1 MKALIYARFS
11 TDRQNERSVDD
22 QIAIC
27 AERCR
32 REGWKVV
39 GSYFDRAVSGSTPVA
54 KRAGG
59 SKLLAALMS
68 GEADLLVIESLDRL
82 SRDQVDQEMIVRQL
96 EFIGVRIVGICDG
109 YDSSTGSS
117 RKVLRAVR
125 GLVNELYL
133 DDLRAKVKRG
143 MRGTFARGGC
153 AGGRVY
159 GYRTESEDGVRRF
172 TIFEPEAKVVRKIFE
187 RFADGWS
194 VGRIVDD
201 LNRKGIPSP
210 RGGLWATSALVGVES
225 LGTGMLNNPIYR
237 GEVVFGRFEWR
248 KDPTTGKRAKR
259 LRPEAEW
266 SRDHRPELRVID
278 EELWARVELRRRP
291 LGRGMRKGPPSRTML
306 GGILRCGICGAPM
319 ASSGRN
325 SYVCTA
331 RHNRGASVC
340 PGTIVVRD
348 AVEASVINLIQAKIL
363 EPGAVARIVGEVKSQ
378 LEAISK
384 SGSSERED
392 LEARINVLQKEVDNL
407 ANGIANGAPA
417 DVLAPKIQE
426 RQARITEHQ
435 SELKAL
441 AAAEVIDV
449 SDETLRKMVEARAEE
464 IRSAIDDDVQ
474 VAREMLRQV
483 LGPVTAT
490 ETLEGLELKMKNP
503 ALGGAFGL
511 PHAAGADIKMVAGEG
526 FEPPTFGL

>member
-22 QIAIC
+22 QITMC
-27 AERCR
+27 AERCH
-32 REGWKVV
+32 REGWVVV

-59 SKLLAALMS
+59 STLLAALMS

-82 SRDQVDQEMIVRQL
+82 SRDQVDQETIVRQL

-143 MRGTFARGGC
+143 MRGTFSRGGC

-159 GYRTESEDGVRRF
+159 GYRKISEEGVRRF
-172 TIFEPEAKVVRKIFE
+172 IIFEPEAKVVRRIFE
-187 RFADGWS
+187 RFANGWS

-201 LNRKGIPSP
+201 LNRKSTPSP
-210 RGGLWATSALVGVES
+210 RGGLWSTSALVGVES

-237 GEVVFGRFEWR
+237 GEVIFGRFEWR
-248 KDPTTGKRAKR
+248 KDPSTGKRTKR
-259 LRPEAEW
+259 VRPENEW
-266 SRDHRPELRVID
+266 MRDQRPELRII
-278 EELWARVELRRRP
+278 EEEIWEKVERRKRP
-291 LGRGMRKGPPSRTML
+291 FGRGVLKGPPPRTML

-325 SYVCTA
+325 SYVCTT

-348 AVEASVINLIQAKIL
+348 AVENGVINLIQAKIL
-363 EPGAVARIVGEVKSQ
+363 EPGSVDRIVGEVRAQ
-378 LEAISK
+378 LESVSK
-384 SGSSERED
+384 PGSSERED
-392 LEARINVLQKEVDNL
+392 LEARINALQKEVDNL

-417 DVLAPKIQE
+417 DVLGPKIRE
-426 RQARITEHQ
+426 RQTQIAEHRD
-435 SELKAL
+435 ELKSL
-441 AAAEVIDV
+441 AAADAMDI
-449 SDETLRKMVEARAEE
+449 SDETLRKMVKERAEE

-483 LGPVTAT
+483 LGSVTAT
-490 ETLEGLELKMKNP
+490 ETPEGLELKMKNP
-503 ALGGAFGL
+503 ALGGAFRL